1 MPFREIIH
9 SPHSTR
15 AKADDRHREGE
26 RRDCEIEIALSMC
39 INDGGIIGDAPLSL
53 FLSLSVS
60 RDRMTKET
68 PPDQNGTPRE
78 QAGAGTHCER
88 AAP

>member
-1 MPFREIIH
+1 MEV
-9 SPHSTR
+9 SLATR
-15 AKADDRHREGE
+15 
-26 RRDCEIEIALSMC
+26 
-39 INDGGIIGDAPLSL
+39 LSL
-53 FLSLSVS
+53 SLSLSLSVS